1 MESEKILRLRGQEL
15 IRMRGDHTG
24 TVISCR
30 EGTLWLTQTNR
41 PGDHLILAGEAFSID
56 RPGRILI
63 SALEDSVCAVWKK
76 KQEPPC
82 SAWSFMPPILRM
94 ARRIEVVR
102 KGLLT

>member
-56 RPGRILI
+56 RTGRILI

-82 SAWSFMPPILRM
+82 SAWSLMPPILRM